1 MHRGGEKLWIVGER
15 NNGEC
20 QRAGDKCLGECCCS
34 GEEAA
39 AISICRAETL
49 DDSLV
54 VMRNEMCDV
63 EICYLVDL
71 DTGVDLADEEEAA
84 EETHEPALRTRD
96 RDSSARDTPD
106 FVNIPTVT

>member
-1 MHRGGEKLWIVGER
+1 M
-15 NNGEC
+15 
-20 QRAGDKCLGECCCS
+20 AGDKCLGESCS

-39 AISICRAETL
+39 AIGICRAETL

-84 EETHEPALRTRD
+84 EETHEPALRTGEWELTIVVIVAVLSLTCWR
-96 RDSSARDTPD
+96 RRSISDTCSL
-106 FVNIPTVT
+106 